1 MSDMGRPTAYKPEYA
16 DQAKKLCGMFGATDM
31 DLSKYFGVTER
42 TIYNWK
48 HDHEDFFQALK
59 SKKLANERVE
69 RSLYERATG
78 YSHPED
84 KIFNNNGEEMIVE
97 TMKHY
102 PPDTGAAIAWL
113 ANRDPNRWK
122 KDPSG
127 ETNDSR
133 QPITINLVNP
143 HADST
148 D

>member
-16 DQAKKLCGMFGATDM
+16 DQAEKLCGMFGATDM

-48 HDHEDFFQALK
+48 HDHEDFFHALK

-127 ETNDSR
+127 ETSDSR

-143 HADST
+143 HADSA